1 MPCACARAGDV
12 ATGGTARHGTAG
24 WHHPPPWT
32 LAQQSTP
39 HHTGTTAKELAIG
52 LAVFCAMPTT
62 LSSGAVLVDQSN
74 GNFTLALLL
83 TAGTNVMGIFTIP
96 FMLKLYLS
104 TGTDV
109 EISPVPMLIKL
120 CITILLPLCLGKAL
134 RQIQPLVDFR
144 LR

>member
-1 MPCACARAGDV
+1 
-12 ATGGTARHGTAG
+12 
-24 WHHPPPWT
+24 
-32 LAQQSTP
+32 
-39 HHTGTTAKELAIG
+39 
-52 LAVFCAMPTT
+52 MPTT